1 MVAQLDAE
9 MYVVASALTGVE
21 IHAEDIV
28 LECVRPVVQEPQPYS
43 DVKHDYD

>member
-9 MYVVASALTGVE
+9 IYVVASALTGVV

-43 DVKHDYD
+43 DVKYDYD